1 MLPQFPDHALSP
13 SPQSSPLAEAHSRRR
28 SQYKSRTPT
37 QPPQRRTAS
46 TNHGSLVP
54 IPFALSRRTVSV
66 DSPQKTLLKERF
78 EARCI
83 ERAQRRCERAALARN
98 WNASG
103 SEGSSDGADED
114 SMNCDE
120 EEEDEEF
127 VMQDEVRLFSI
138 GYCVLTR

>member
-1 MLPQFPDHALSP
+1 MLPQFPDHA
-13 SPQSSPLAEAHSRRR
+13 SPQSSPLAKTYSRRR
-28 SQYKSRTPT
+28 SQYKSRTS
-37 QPPQRRTAS
+37 R
-46 TNHGSLVP
+46 GGLVP
-54 IPFALSRRTVSV
+54 IPFALSRRSVSV

-120 EEEDEEF
+120 EEEGEEF

-138 GYCVLTR
+138 VYCVLTR